1 MSDPTNKNREQML
14 RERLEAAFSPSTLE
28 IVDDSHK
35 HAGHAGA
42 RGGGH
47 FIVHI
52 VSDAFA
58 GKSTIQRHRMVYDAM
73 GDLMNTEV
81 HALSIKAQTS
91 EESN

>member
-1 MSDPTNKNREQML
+1 MSQRVEMI
-14 RERLEAAFSPSTLE
+14 RERLEAAFAPQHLE
-28 IVDDSHK
+28 IIDESHK

-47 FIVHI
+47 FVAHI

-58 GKSTIQRHRMVYDAM
+58 GKSVLQRHRMVYDAM
-73 GDLMNTEV
+73 GDLMNSEV
-81 HALSIKAQTS
+81 HALNIKAETT

>member
-1 MSDPTNKNREQML
+1 MSEREQMI
-14 RERLEAAFSPSTLE
+14 RERLESAFAPASLDIIDE
-28 IVDDSHK
+28 SHK

-47 FIVHI
+47 YIVRI

-58 GKSTIQRHRMVYDAM
+58 GKPTIQRHRMVYDAM
-73 GDLMNTEV
+73 GELMNTEV
-81 HALSIKAQTS
+81 HALSIKAETT